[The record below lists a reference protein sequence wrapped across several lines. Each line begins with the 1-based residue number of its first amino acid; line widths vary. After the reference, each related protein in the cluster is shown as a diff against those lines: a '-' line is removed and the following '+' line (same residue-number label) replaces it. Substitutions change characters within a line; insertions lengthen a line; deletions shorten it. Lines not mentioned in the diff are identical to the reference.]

1 MKRRDKQLTEVELQ
15 KNERSR
21 LEREVA
27 IATPEATFSPIVTVK
42 VELGPGLSWHFW
54 NWRSEVCKSS
64 PRVLLGSCSL

>member
-27 IATPEATFSPIVTVK
+27 IATPEATFSPHSDSQGRTGPRSQLALL
-42 VELGPGLSWHFW
+42 EL
-54 NWRSEVCKSS
+54 EK
-64 PRVLLGSCSL
+64 